1 MNTPQDGIKKAAIL
15 VSALDRASADAV
27 LEQMEPDQAARV
39 RRTMVELDAIDPDLQ
54 RRIIE
59 EFLRVGPMVPPEQP
73 SGIELDDRLDS
84 RLAARLARGT
94 ARDETPAVGTSPFR
108 FLRRTECEHLARLLS
123 TERPQ
128 TIALVLAHLPPQQA
142 GNVLVLLPEATGV
155 EVVRRLIDLEETDPE
170 ILREVEQGLQ
180 ERLSRQLP
188 MQRARVAGLSA
199 VAEILK
205 ASAPTVGARILDN
218 LGRHDRHLAEQFAPP
233 RLEFAP
239 PQLEFDDLARLDSA
253 GLATLVDATDR
264 ELLVLALTGAPPAMI
279 HRFLDKMPAT
289 EAEAIRH
296 ELDHP
301 GPMRLSD
308 VEEARRRIAELA
320 CRLAAA
326 GRIELPK
333 QSHYALEG
341 VAV

>member
-15 VSALDRASADAV
+15 VSSLDRASADAV
-27 LEQMEPDQAARV
+27 LEQMKPDQAARV
-39 RRTMVELDAIDPDLQ
+39 RRTMVELDAIDPDVQ

-73 SGIELDDRLDS
+73 SGIELDDRLDD

-170 ILREVEQGLQ
+170 ILREVERGLQ

-188 MQRARVAGLSA
+188 MQRARVAGPSA

-218 LGRHDRHLAEQFAPP
+218 LGRHDQHLAEQFAPP
-233 RLEFAP
+233 R
-239 PQLEFDDLARLDSA
+239 LEFDDLARLDSA
-253 GLATLVDATDR
+253 GLATLVDTADR
-264 ELLVLALTGAPPAMI
+264 ELLVLALTGAPPPMI
-279 HRFLDKMPAT
+279 HRFLDKTPAA

-333 QSHYALEG
+333 QSHYAPE
-341 VAV
+341 V